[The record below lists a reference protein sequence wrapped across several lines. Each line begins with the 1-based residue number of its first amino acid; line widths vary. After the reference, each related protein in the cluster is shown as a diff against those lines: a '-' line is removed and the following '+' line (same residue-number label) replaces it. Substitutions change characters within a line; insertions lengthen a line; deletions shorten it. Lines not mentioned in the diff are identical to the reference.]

1 MYILTSIVLSCLF
14 RKQGVHMI
22 ILIKSIIR
30 SVQNPWF
37 ERKWF
42 QFLHLFWFNSAG
54 EKRSKIVWKN
64 NFDTNGR
71 DHAESFVLFHTELGM
86 IKALPELWRK
96 IETIRALWSS
106 ENDRVET
113 IIIYRSLFESIPKSN
128 QSSWH
133 SRFQSWYGSPSYR
146 SPFLSNK
153 GSFQKP
159 HSLLERTAS
168 ERTLNR
174 PANIILSEHRTLSAT
189 PSLGV
194 PYLQT
199 PTRKP

>member
-71 DHAESFVLFHTELGM
+71 DHAESFILFHTELGM

-96 IETIRALWSS
+96 IEMKTLSGLY
-106 ENDRVET
+106 DRLKMIVSR
-113 IIIYRSLFESIPKSN
+113 RSLSIDRSLRASLKVINLPGI
-128 QSSWH
+128 QDSSLGMGVL
-133 SRFQSWYGSPSYR
+133 RIGVPFFQIRVHFKNHILYW
-146 SPFLSNK
+146 N
-153 GSFQKP
+153 
-159 HSLLERTAS
+159 ER
-168 ERTLNR
+168 RR
-174 PANIILSEHRTLSAT
+174 SEH
-189 PSLGV
+189 
-194 PYLQT
+194 
-199 PTRKP
+199 